1 MNQVILVDSEDR
13 EIGVMEK
20 LEAHRKGL
28 LHRAFSIFLFNG
40 KGEMLLQKR
49 AESKYHCGGL
59 WSNACCSHPQPD
71 KDIQWCLQ
79 EKLYQELRI
88 SAHLQK
94 AFSLTYRAELDNGLT
109 EFEYD
114 HIYIG
119 QFEGELHPNPKE
131 VSSYRYVSIDSIAD
145 ELKSKPEVFTPWF
158 KILFEPLRTHYA
170 QLKSA

>member
-28 LHRAFSIFLFNG
+28 LHRAFSIFLFNS

-49 AESKYHCGGL
+49 ADSKYHCGGL
-59 WSNACCSHPQPD
+59 WSNACCSHPQPERD
-71 KDIQWCLQ
+71 LQWCLK
-79 EKLYQELRI
+79 EKLYQEMRI
-88 SAHLQK
+88 TTPLQK
-94 AFSLTYRAELDNGLT
+94 AFSLTYRAVLDNGLI

-119 QFEGELHPNPKE
+119 HYNDTPSPNPDE
-131 VSSYRYVSIDSIAD
+131 VSGWRYLSMEEIAD
-145 ELKSKPEVFTPWF
+145 DIRKNPTLYTPWF
-158 KILFEPLRTHYA
+158 KILFEPLCTHYTH
-170 QLKSA
+170 LKTA